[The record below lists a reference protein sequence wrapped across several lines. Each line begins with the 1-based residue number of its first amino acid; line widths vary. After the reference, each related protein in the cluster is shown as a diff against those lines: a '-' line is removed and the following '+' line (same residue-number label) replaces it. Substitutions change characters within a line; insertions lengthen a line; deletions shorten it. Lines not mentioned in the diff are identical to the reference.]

1 MQLHQGDI
9 ITVNF
14 KDTEGHE
21 QRGQRPALVVSDDH
35 YNRFTRTVKVV
46 AITSHGTDFPLHVV
60 LPAGLQTFGQVLTE
74 QERSI
79 DPQAREVEFIERC
92 PQEVLDKVLDL
103 VTASY

>member
-9 ITVNF
+9 ITVSF
-14 KDTEGHE
+14 EGTEGHE
-21 QRGQRPALVVSDDH
+21 QRGQRPALVVSNDS
-35 YNRFTRTVKVV
+35 YNRHTRMAKIV

-60 LPAGLQTFGQVLTE
+60 LPAGLETFGQVLTE

-79 DPQAREVEFIERC
+79 DPQARKVEFIERC

-103 VTASY
+103 INATY